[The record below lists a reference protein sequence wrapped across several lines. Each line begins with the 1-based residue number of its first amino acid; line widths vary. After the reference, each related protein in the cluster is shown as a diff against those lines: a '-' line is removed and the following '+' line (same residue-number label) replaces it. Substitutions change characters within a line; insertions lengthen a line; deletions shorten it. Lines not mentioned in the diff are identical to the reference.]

1 MGKRS
6 TLPARKRRPSKSA
19 DWARDQRIAEEL
31 AMTPRQRVLQALELG
46 EWVSKELLPRV
57 KKHGES

>member
-6 TLPARKRRPSKSA
+6 TLPVRKRRPSKTA

-31 AMTPRQRVLQALELG
+31 AMTPRERVLQALELG
-46 EWVSKELLPRV
+46 QWIREELLPRV
-57 KKHGES
+57 KKL

>member
-6 TLPARKRRPSKSA
+6 TLPVRRRRPSKTA
-19 DWARDQRIAEEL
+19 ETLRAERIAEEL

-46 EWVSKELLPRV
+46 EWVRKELLPGV
-57 KKHGES
+57 KEHGKS

>member
-6 TLPARKRRPSKSA
+6 TLPVRKRQPSKSA

-31 AMTPRQRVLQALELG
+31 AMTPRERVLQALELG
-46 EWVSKELLPRV
+46 EWVRKELLPRV
-57 KKHGES
+57 KKHGET